1 MISFDQKFPIEVRD
15 ELNRRADYIANKSV
29 EWNYDKYAWVRM
41 RATGNSTTV
50 FKSQEGNQLG
60 DPGIRGPHIDL
71 YDTEG
76 GVRRYKPQLKSVKI
90 SNQGSQDYTDSII
103 YEVEASFTAY
113 TLEQLNSL
121 DTSYFRVGA
130 EVEFNFGWEG
140 YTNAENRGTVTAN
153 VYNFGF
159 SLADD
164 GSFEC
169 NIKCISA
176 AGLWSSDDM
185 GGVIK
190 DESGDSDAEEDLQ
203 ADFLKDLQKSF
214 RRSFGLDDDEDPD
227 SVDDLGNNKLIYK
240 DYRLVRGAKNPEIPY
255 STRKIP
261 FFAAELV
268 TKAGFFDDDE
278 TYVGYCTIQTL
289 IDYLNFKSD
298 DSIYKY
304 VVAPKDDVLG
314 TWPKIEAIGCAD
326 PMKFVLPGSQ
336 GNYGDPND
344 DSWFDGDAPINFSTW
359 GDTVNDASDDS
370 VSDVGKIIV
379 SLKLL
384 NDIYMDLSKKAGT
397 KHGVKMNPK
406 VSDYIKTVFA
416 ELESLTGGL
425 ISLNLIPL
433 GGDGK
438 LLGPNQVISSDNP
451 ITLMLGNKKMASS
464 ADKAVEAKES
474 AYEFTVLKKNSITRA
489 ISLSS
494 DFDTDLMI
502 AATPKN
508 LEKNTSNLAGLDT
521 YYDTTPED
529 LKTISDKENNPTEDD
544 ILRTRLRYGNGG
556 FDDSKIQSYAELCRN
571 YILRESRTNGEMKK
585 GRYGEIQ
592 FVLNL
597 SVTLDGVWG
606 IPFLAPIKIDRIPNL
621 YKQDGVIFTITGV
634 EHTFDGQG
642 DWETSIETVMR
653 MV

>member
-1 MISFDQKFPIEVRD
+1 MVSFDQDFPREVRD
-15 ELNRRADYIANKSV
+15 ELNRRADHIENKDV
-29 EWNYDKYAWVRM
+29 QWNYDKYAWVNM

-60 DPGIRGPHIDL
+60 DPGIRGPHIEL

-76 GVRRYKPQLKSVKI
+76 GVRRLKPQLKSVKI
-90 SNQGSQDYTDSII
+90 SNQGAQDYADSFI
-103 YEVEASFTAY
+103 YEIEASFTAY
-113 TLEQLNSL
+113 TLDQLNSL
-121 DTSYFRVGA
+121 DRSYFRVGA

-159 SLADD
+159 SLAED

-169 NIKCISA
+169 NIKCMSA
-176 AGLWSSDDM
+176 AGLWASDDM

-190 DESGDSDAEEDLQ
+190 DESGDSDANEDGQ

-214 RRSFGLDDDEDPD
+214 RRSFGLDEDEDAD

-240 DYRLVRGAKNPEIPY
+240 DYRLTRGSKNPEIKY
-255 STRKIP
+255 STKKIP

-268 TKAGFFDDDE
+268 TKAGFFNDDE

-289 IDYLNFKSD
+289 IDYLNFKSE
-298 DSIYKY
+298 DSIYRY
-304 VVAPKDDVLG
+304 VVAPNDDVLG

-336 GNYGDPND
+336 GSYGDPD
-344 DSWFDGDAPINFSTW
+344 DDGWFDGDAPTNFSRW
-359 GDTVNDASDDS
+359 GDVVEEASDS
-370 VSDVGKIIV
+370 NVSDVGKIIV

-384 NDIYMDLSKKAGT
+384 NDVYMDLSKKAGT
-397 KHGVKMNPK
+397 KNGVKMNPK
-406 VSDYIKTVFA
+406 VSDFIKAVFA

-433 GGDGK
+433 TGGGQI
-438 LLGPNQVISSDNP
+438 LGPNQVISQDEP
-451 ITLMLGNKKMASS
+451 ITLMLANKKMVSNS
-464 ADKAVEAKES
+464 DKAKQVTP
-474 AYEFTVLKKNSITRA
+474 YEFEILKKRSTTRSV
-489 ISLSS
+489 SLSS

-508 LEKNTSNLAGLDT
+508 VAKNTSNLAGLGT
-521 YYDTTPED
+521 YYETEPENLEQISKTESD
-529 LKTISDKENNPTEDD
+529 PTADEILK
-544 ILRTRLRYGNGG
+544 TRLRYGNGG
-556 FDDSKIQSYAELCRN
+556 FDDSKIQSYTELCRN
-571 YILRESRTNGEMKK
+571 FILREARSNEQMKE

-597 SVTLDGVWG
+597 SVTLDGIWG
-606 IPFLAPIKIDRIPNL
+606 IPFLAPITIDRLPTL
-621 YKQDGVIFTITGV
+621 YKEDGVIFTITGV

>member
-1 MISFDQKFPIEVRD
+1 MVSFDQDFPREVRD
-15 ELNRRADYIANKSV
+15 ELNRRADHIENKDV
-29 EWNYDKYAWVRM
+29 QWNYDKYAWVNM

-60 DPGIRGPHIDL
+60 DPGIRGPHIEL

-76 GVRRYKPQLKSVKI
+76 GVRRLKPQLKSVKI
-90 SNQGSQDYTDSII
+90 SNQGAQDYADSFI
-103 YEVEASFTAY
+103 YEIEASFTAY
-113 TLEQLNSL
+113 TLDQLNSL
-121 DTSYFRVGA
+121 DRSYFRVGA

-169 NIKCISA
+169 NIKCMSA
-176 AGLWSSDDM
+176 AGLWASDDM

-190 DESGDSDAEEDLQ
+190 DESGDSDANEDGQ

-214 RRSFGLDDDEDPD
+214 RRSFGLDEDEDAD

-240 DYRLVRGAKNPEIPY
+240 DYRLTRGSKNPEIKY
-255 STRKIP
+255 STKKIP

-268 TKAGFFDDDE
+268 TKAGFFNDDE

-298 DSIYKY
+298 DSIYRY
-304 VVAPKDDVLG
+304 VVAPQDDVLG

-326 PMKFVLPGSQ
+326 PMKFVLPGAQ
-336 GNYGDPND
+336 GSYGDPD
-344 DSWFDGDAPINFSTW
+344 DDGWFDGDAPTNFSRW
-359 GDTVNDASDDS
+359 GDVVEEASDS
-370 VSDVGKIIV
+370 NVSDVGKIIV

-384 NDIYMDLSKKAGT
+384 NDVYMDLSKKAGT
-397 KHGVKMNPK
+397 KSGVKMNPK
-406 VSDYIKTVFA
+406 VSDFIKAVFA

-433 GGDGK
+433 TNDGQI
-438 LLGPNQVISSDNP
+438 LGPNQVISQDAP
-451 ITLMLGNKKMASS
+451 ITLMLANKKMVSNS
-464 ADKAVEAKES
+464 DNAKRPTP
-474 AYEFTVLKKNSITRA
+474 YEFEILKKRSITRSV
-489 ISLSS
+489 SLSS

-508 LEKNTSNLAGLDT
+508 VAKNTSNLAGLGT
-521 YYDTTPED
+521 YYETEPEN
-529 LKTISDKENNPTEDD
+529 LETISKTEADPTADE
-544 ILRTRLRYGNGG
+544 ILKTRLRYGNGG
-556 FDDSKIQSYAELCRN
+556 FDDSKIQSYTELCRN
-571 YILRESRTNGEMKK
+571 FILREARSNEQMKG

-597 SVTLDGVWG
+597 SVTLDGIWG
-606 IPFLAPIKIDRIPNL
+606 IPFLAPIKIDRLPEL
-621 YKQDGVIFTITGV
+621 YKKDGVIFTITGV